1 MGYLDDPINPPRY
14 QHIARYLVLCRQ
26 LYRWAR
32 RVRDSCRRFKKAAT
46 NTDVEGCR
54 HVHDSPYSC
63 TVYSKLSVPSVRMGA
78 ATEQFDATLSDWVPA
93 RHASCVIKL
102 PNVIVNAISVSSIR
116 DTHSVLYLDLP
127 RSLTVCLFSSAIC
140 CRKANPRQNTS
151 PLTSF
156 RMALPRSISCRG
168 LGFRTGW
175 GGNNVTRY
183 SGRMDLQT
191 TKEVRKGSKARL
203 FTSSSSRATL
213 YFAPS
218 SRLSASGLPHDYSR
232 SRTLPASL
240 HNFASLSRL
249 SPRCQNLNTTRQYQ
263 NMASEDGEAK
273 KGTTFKVEN
282 QTTPAEPSTLPPS
295 THASSTSK
303 PPIPPPDS
311 SPSSPSPDSIPTN
324 AQQRQTDWRIIK
336 RLMINVWPRND
347 WKTRLTV
354 LGGFG
359 LLVSAKVRLLN
370 RSVLESSN
378 SFFCRFSMFKSR
390 RFSKQ

>member
-1 MGYLDDPINPPRY
+1 MP
-14 QHIARYLVLCRQ
+14 
-26 LYRWAR
+26 
-32 RVRDSCRRFKKAAT
+32 
-46 NTDVEGCR
+46 
-54 HVHDSPYSC
+54 SP
-63 TVYSKLSVPSVRMGA
+63 T
-78 ATEQFDATLSDWVPA
+78 
-93 RHASCVIKL
+93 
-102 PNVIVNAISVSSIR
+102 SVSSIR

-127 RSLTVCLFSSAIC
+127 RSPTVCLFSLAIC
-140 CRKANPRQNTS
+140 CRKANLTQNTS

-168 LGFRTGW
+168 LGWGTGW
-175 GGNNVTRY
+175 GNNVTRY
-183 SGRMDLQT
+183 SGRMNLQT

-213 YFAPS
+213 DLASS
-218 SRLSASGLPHDYSR
+218 SRPSTSGLSHDYSR

-240 HNFASLSRL
+240 HNSASLSRL
-249 SPRCQNLNTTRQYQ
+249 FPRCQNLNTMRQYQ
-263 NMASEDGEAK
+263 NMASRPESEDGEAK
-273 KGTTFKVEN
+273 KGITFKVEN
-282 QTTPAEPSTLPPS
+282 QTTPAEPTTLPPS

-311 SPSSPSPDSIPTN
+311 SPPSSSHDSIPTN

-370 RSVLESSN
+370 HSVLV
-378 SFFCRFSMFKSR
+378 FKLIFCRSSMFKSR